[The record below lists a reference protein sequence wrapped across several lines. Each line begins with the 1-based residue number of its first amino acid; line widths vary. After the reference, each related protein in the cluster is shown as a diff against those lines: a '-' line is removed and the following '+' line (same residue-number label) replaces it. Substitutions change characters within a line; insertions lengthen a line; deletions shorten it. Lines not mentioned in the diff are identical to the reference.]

1 LDNKA
6 QEVEDVT
13 EIADVV
19 QDVDE
24 DENIQ
29 REVGFHDVQT
39 KCYLHG
45 ISWNAWLLPQRHV

>member
-29 REVGFHDVQT
+29 REVGFHDVKT
-39 KCYLHG
+39 NFHLHS